1 MTPESSAS
9 QDRLNRLLAYIEHDA
24 GNLALR
30 KDAVR
35 EACDIGQW
43 GTARKLID
51 TGLESY
57 PGEAGL
63 LALSGFVY
71 LQAQRYGDAEQ
82 ALSAALARGFGN
94 PEPRY
99 NLAFAVFMQKRYPDA
114 LRILE
119 AQPALALMPMA
130 LMLRARCLHHLGR
143 LAEAIVACRNHLDVN
158 AEDADAHGLLA
169 LLFYDQQQSEDA
181 KKHAESAL
189 RLNPRQREALLAAAS
204 MQTDLQ
210 EYEAARATF
219 ATLLR
224 AHPDCGRAWLGMGM
238 IKLINQQTDAARHD
252 LELAATYMPEHIGTW
267 HVLAWTHIMRGNV
280 LSAGVAFDRALVL
293 DRNFGETHGGLAVI
307 ACLEGREADACGSI
321 KRALRLD
328 PQGLAAQYARMLLFQ
343 HHGQQK
349 ESQAVLEA
357 VMARPVARSDMQY
370 RDLVAAHMR
379 FLRTATGP
387 YPDPTVRH

>member
-1 MTPESSAS
+1 MTPESSPS
-9 QDRLNRLLAYIEHDA
+9 QDRLTRLLAYIEHDA

-51 TGLESY
+51 AGLETY
-57 PGEAGL
+57 PGESGL
-63 LALSGFVY
+63 LALSGLLH

-82 ALSAALARGFGN
+82 ALSAALARGDGN

-99 NLAFAVFMQKRYPDA
+99 NLAFSVFMQKRYPDA
-114 LRILE
+114 LRILD
-119 AQPALALMPMA
+119 AQLALAPMPLA
-130 LMLRARCLHHLGR
+130 LLLRARCLHHLGR
-143 LAEAIVACRNHLDVN
+143 LAEAIAACRNHLAVN
-158 AEDADAHGLLA
+158 AEDAAAHGLLA
-169 LLFYDQQQSEDA
+169 LLFYDQQQNEDV
-181 KKHAESAL
+181 KKHVEAAL
-189 RLNPRQREALLAAAS
+189 RLNPQQREALLAAAS
-204 MQTDLQ
+204 MQTDSQ
-210 EYEAARATF
+210 EYGAARATF
-219 ATLLR
+219 ETLLR
-224 AHPDCGRAWLGMGM
+224 AHPDCGRGWFGMGM
-238 IKLINQQTDAARHD
+238 IELISLQTDAARHD

-267 HVLAWTHIMRGNV
+267 HVLAWAHIMRGNV
-280 LSAGVAFDRALVL
+280 LSAGMAFDSALML

-307 ACLEGREADACGSI
+307 ACLEGREADARGSI

-328 PQGLAAQYARMLLFQ
+328 PDGLAAQYARMLLFQ
-343 HHGQQK
+343 HHGQHK

-379 FLRTATGP
+379 FLRTAAGQDP
-387 YPDPTVRH
+387 APTVLH